1 METRKTQV
9 AVPVLLAIMTLMVSR
24 VVFAGKDSLHERHM
38 AELQAVK
45 ASLVR
50 RNLPGFVSPPPT
62 PPQVKYYNILYHKSS
77 YSLSICS
84 KRFCHYS
91 FLVW

>member
-9 AVPVLLAIMTLMVSR
+9 AVPVLLAIMTLMVTQ
-24 VVFAGKDSLHERHM
+24 VVFAGKESLHERHM

-50 RNLPGFVSPPPT
+50 RNLPGLVSPPPT
-62 PPQVKYYNILYHKSS
+62 PPQVLYNILYLFVQKVL
-77 YSLSICS
+77 SL
-84 KRFCHYS
+84 RFFGFTYDM
-91 FLVW
+91 